1 MACPLGDL
9 DLDRWEDPRESGA
22 LLEALV
28 GRDQEAQH
36 QADLGHQVGQETEA
50 GEAVRRNRK
59 LLRRLKQKKSI

>member
-22 LLEALV
+22 LLEASV

-36 QADLGHQVGQETEA
+36 QVDLGHQAGQETEA

-59 LLRRLKQKKSI
+59 LLRRLKQKKLI